1 MGRHYSY
8 LFVPFLFVWGLVT
21 RRITSDRAV
30 IAILAHV
37 LAGAMTYVAVDGM
50 SLQKGPK
57 LSSLPETVFFS
68 VMVFWGGL
76 LVYGALLGWVLGFG
90 RPDSSDS
97 SVIRGSRFKNDDEI
111 RSWNKSA
118 KTGNPIWLG
127 KSAIHPD
134 KEPQH
139 FLVAGRTGAGKT
151 QVIYSF
157 LEKARERAQAG
168 IAADLSGIYLSRFY
182 RDGDTVL
189 SLFDRRSVAWSPFNE
204 IRAPYDAML
213 LAESFIPRADDGS
226 DDKQWQFYAQ
236 TLLGELLRSLHAK
249 GDHSM
254 AHMRR
259 LMMSATAAELQVF
272 TKDTAVEILC
282 HAGNERML
290 ANTRAIAAVYMNPWQ
305 YLPDNGHFSIRSWV
319 ANNADG
325 SDWLFLPYRDDQ
337 ASLVRNLLA
346 GWIDLAVTEALRL
359 PEDPGRR
366 FWYLMDELDS
376 LGKLGSLKAA
386 TTKLR
391 KYGGVVVGGI
401 QTVSQL
407 EATYGEKTAQTILG
421 SLSNKIILAA
431 GDGATATYFETE
443 LGKQTAWVSS
453 HAEGSSSSFGQAPSK
468 SYTST
473 RNETERSTVM
483 ASQLLSLPDLTGYLR
498 LTGDNI
504 TPFALTYKNHPV
516 KVTAFEDIHA

>member
-21 RRITSDRAV
+21 RRITSVRAV

-346 GWIDLAVTEALRL
+346 GWID
-359 PEDPGRR
+359 PI
-366 FWYLMDELDS
+366 S
-376 LGKLGSLKAA
+376 GS
-386 TTKLR
+386 
-391 KYGGVVVGGI
+391 
-401 QTVSQL
+401 
-407 EATYGEKTAQTILG
+407 
-421 SLSNKIILAA
+421 
-431 GDGATATYFETE
+431 
-443 LGKQTAWVSS
+443 
-453 HAEGSSSSFGQAPSK
+453 
-468 SYTST
+468 
-473 RNETERSTVM
+473 
-483 ASQLLSLPDLTGYLR
+483 
-498 LTGDNI
+498 
-504 TPFALTYKNHPV
+504 
-516 KVTAFEDIHA
+516 